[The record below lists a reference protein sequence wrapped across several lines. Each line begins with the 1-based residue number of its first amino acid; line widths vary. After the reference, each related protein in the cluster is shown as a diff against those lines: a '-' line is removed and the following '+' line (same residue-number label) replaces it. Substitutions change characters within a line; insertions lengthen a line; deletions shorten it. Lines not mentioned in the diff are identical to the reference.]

1 MATGSIKTI
10 QEERGFGFIA
20 PDDAAGG
27 AELFFHHS
35 AVQDGGFEQLFI
47 GQRVEFEPGTD
58 PRDPSRKRANAV
70 TPIDE

>member
-10 QEERGFGFIA
+10 HEARGFGFIEA
-20 PDDAAGG
+20 DDTADGT
-27 AELFFHHS
+27 ELFFHHS
-35 AVQDGGFEQLFI
+35 AVQDGGFEQLVI
-47 GQRVEFEPGTD
+47 GQRVEFERGAD